1 MCSSKLTASLLM
13 VLFLAAATEGDNGA
27 EWSGLYPFGQDEG
40 DQRLD
45 GVSSSAIMLRTPFVF
60 FNQNQ
65 STVFVSLVNVYF
77 VYSYASN
84 TSMH

>member
-1 MCSSKLTASLLM
+1 MCSSKLAASLLM